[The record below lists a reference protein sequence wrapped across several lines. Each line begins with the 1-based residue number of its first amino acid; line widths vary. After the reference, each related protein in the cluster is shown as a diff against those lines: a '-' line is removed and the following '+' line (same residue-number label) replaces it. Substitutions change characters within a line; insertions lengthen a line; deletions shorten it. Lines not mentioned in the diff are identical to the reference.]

1 MQAERYFGTYAR
13 FETASKREAAALLG
27 ADNLVGDAFD
37 IVFEKENGTSIAW
50 LRNRFD
56 GMIGYLDADTSRM
69 LQVFLARG
77 WSLHAVLSFVAFSDS
92 PKPGHY
98 WGQVALLCYDKKYEQ
113 AFDNFLTT
121 ISKRLAAGVRPDVS
135 LGEQGIGKVIE
146 SDGSWTPKDTVK
158 LPPKEEGTAIV
169 KDSRKLSEKLI
180 EQSRQGNKGCYA
192 ASWLVLLGIIALILF
207 SLKSCG
213 VF

>member
-13 FETASKREAAALLG
+13 FETASKREAGALLG
-27 ADNLVGDAFD
+27 ADNLVGDAFE
-37 IVFEKENGTSIAW
+37 IVFETEDGSSVAW
-50 LRNRFD
+50 LQNRFG
-56 GMIGYLDADTSRM
+56 GMIGFLDADTSRA
-69 LQVFLARG
+69 LKVLSARG
-77 WSLHAVLSFVAFSDS
+77 WILHAVLSFVAFSDS

-98 WGQVALLCYDKKYEQ
+98 WGQVALLCYDKKYEH
-113 AFDNFLTT
+113 AFDFFLKN
-121 ISKRLAAGVRPDVS
+121 ISRRLAAGVRPDIA

-192 ASWLVLLGIIALILF
+192 ASWALLLALVALLLF
-207 SLKSCG
+207 GLKSCG
-213 VF
+213 VI